1 MPLDHKVPV
10 VTVRARGIGLA
21 IATRYVV
28 GVAKAVI
35 ADIDVSADE
44 AAASTLDGAR

>member
-21 IATRYVV
+21 IATRYVAE
-28 GVAKAVI
+28 VAKVVI
-35 ADIDVSADE
+35 ADIDGSADE
-44 AAASTLDGAR
+44 VAASTLDSAR